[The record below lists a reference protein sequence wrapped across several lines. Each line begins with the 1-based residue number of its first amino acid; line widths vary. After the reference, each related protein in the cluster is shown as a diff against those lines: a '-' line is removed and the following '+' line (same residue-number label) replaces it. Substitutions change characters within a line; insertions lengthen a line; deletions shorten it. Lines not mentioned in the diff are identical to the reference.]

1 MNNNQII
8 DMQCNET
15 TGRIMRPVAYIKSDF
30 TSKFGIPRQS
40 GLADLEAEIHFY
52 PEYQNPEAVR
62 GLEEYSH
69 LWLIWEFSQ
78 AIRKEWSPTVR
89 PPKLGGNTRV
99 GVFATRSP
107 FRPNPIG
114 LSSVQLTGITLGP
127 QEGPVIHIQGADLLD
142 GTPIYDIKPYIPY
155 ADCHPDAAEGFTGQ
169 TQFHRL
175 QVQFPPELL
184 AQVPQAD
191 RAALTGVLA
200 GDPRPSYQHDPQ
212 RVYGMEFGPVEVH
225 FTVDGEML
233 TVTGIARR

>member
-142 GTPIYDIKPYIPY
+142 GTPIYDIKPYLPYVDSHPEAKGGFAEEKKDYKLDVNFPEMYLEQIP
-155 ADCHPDAAEGFTGQ
+155 AEK
-169 TQFHRL
+169 
-175 QVQFPPELL
+175 
-184 AQVPQAD
+184 
-191 RAALTGVLA
+191 RAALIQILEQ
-200 GDPRPSYQHDPQ
+200 DPRPSYQKDPV
-212 RVYGMEFGPVEVH
+212 RIYGMSYAGMEIHFRVDKETLYVTEVE
-225 FTVDGEML
+225 
-233 TVTGIARR
+233 RS

>member
-1 MNNNQII
+1 MNNNQNQNRSTGPII
-8 DMQCNET
+8 DIQGNET

-78 AIRKEWSPTVR
+78 A
-89 PPKLGGNTRV
+89 
-99 GVFATRSP
+99 

-114 LSSVQLTGITLGP
+114 LSSVQLTGVTLNP
-127 QEGPVIHIQGADLLD
+127 QDGPVIHIQGADLLD

-155 ADCHPDAAEGFTGQ
+155 ADSHPEARGSFATA
-169 TQFHRL
+169 HRDDHL

-184 AQVPQAD
+184 NKVPQSKQKPLIQIL
-191 RAALTGVLA
+191 AL
-200 GDPRPSYQHDPQ
+200 DPRPAYQQDSERIYGFPFAGLEIKF
-212 RVYGMEFGPVEVH
+212 RVEEETLYVCEVNK
-225 FTVDGEML
+225 EE
-233 TVTGIARR
+233 RK

>member
-89 PPKLGGNTRV
+89 PPKLGGN
-99 GVFATRSP
+99 
-107 FRPNPIG
+107 
-114 LSSVQLTGITLGP
+114 
-127 QEGPVIHIQGADLLD
+127 IQGADLLD

-155 ADCHPDAAEGFTGQ
+155 ADSHPEARGSFATA
-169 TQFHRL
+169 HRDDHL

-184 AQVPQAD
+184 NKVPQQKQKPLIQIL
-191 RAALTGVLA
+191 AL
-200 GDPRPSYQHDPQ
+200 DPRPAYQQDPERIYGFPFAGLEIKF
-212 RVYGMEFGPVEVH
+212 RVEEETLYVCEVNK
-225 FTVDGEML
+225 EE
-233 TVTGIARR
+233 RKQWKKS

>member
-99 GVFATRSP
+99 GVFAT
-107 FRPNPIG
+107 
-114 LSSVQLTGITLGP
+114 
-127 QEGPVIHIQGADLLD
+127 HIQGADLLD

-155 ADCHPDAAEGFTGQ
+155 ADSHPEARGSFATA
-169 TQFHRL
+169 HRDDHL

-184 AQVPQAD
+184 NKVPQSKQKSLIQIL
-191 RAALTGVLA
+191 AL
-200 GDPRPSYQHDPQ
+200 DPRPAYQQDPERIYGFPFAGLEIKF
-212 RVYGMEFGPVEVH
+212 RVEEETLYVCEVNK
-225 FTVDGEML
+225 EE
-233 TVTGIARR
+233 RKQWKKS

>member
-1 MNNNQII
+1 
-8 DMQCNET
+8 MQCNET

-40 GLADLEAEIHFY
+40 GLADLEAEIHF
-52 PEYQNPEAVR
+52 
-62 GLEEYSH
+62 SH

-155 ADCHPDAAEGFTGQ
+155 ADSHPEARGSFATAHSDDY
-169 TQFHRL
+169 L

-184 AQVPQAD
+184 NKIPQSKQKPLIQIL
-191 RAALTGVLA
+191 AL
-200 GDPRPSYQHDPQ
+200 DPRPAYQQDPERIYGFPFAGLEIKF
-212 RVYGMEFGPVEVH
+212 RVEEETLYVCEVNK
-225 FTVDGEML
+225 EE
-233 TVTGIARR
+233 RKQWKKS